1 MARPGRE
8 GVNTPASWGRFRVVG
23 PTVGWAFSKLVL
35 LVLAMLATGCGNTF
49 FVVYASSA
57 TNKLEE
63 AHELGAEEFASY
75 EYWMAHEYLVKAR
88 SEAAEADYSDAINL
102 ARESEEFSDKAIQ
115 LARSAHRGAGR

>member
-1 MARPGRE
+1 MAGLRRE
-8 GVNTPASWGRFRVVG
+8 GVNTWASWGRGRVRG
-23 PTVGWAFSKLVL
+23 LTVLPL
-35 LVLAMLATGCGNTF
+35 LCLALLTASCGNTF
-49 FVVYASSA
+49 FVVYSSSA

-63 AHELGAEEFASY
+63 ARELGAEEYASY